1 MPDAG
6 RRSPLA
12 RKVDALTFKVGTIL
26 LLAAGVGVSADAY
39 TERANAFW
47 TSDLMVAS
55 GGLLLVSMGCL
66 TKALWASSF
75 GASRFPDV
83 TVEVK
88 DARSRT
94 EPNGATFQELHVLFT
109 NNRPLKKVV
118 LIARYCV
125 TTNAEIHDGRLGPE
139 HFASDPV
146 LVPHWSSDRA
156 TPMPLQIPALQSQL
170 AILDFGLSENWAS
183 RVAYPI
189 DTLIEIEDCSSSRRV
204 RIPCPAEKAS
214 PFQLDELPLV
224 HRERENEWR
233 PTR

>member
-75 GASRFPDV
+75 DRRSQGCPQSHRAKRGNLSGTSR
-83 TVEVK
+83 
-88 DARSRT
+88 A
-94 EPNGATFQELHVLFT
+94 LH
-109 NNRPLKKVV
+109 
-118 LIARYCV
+118 
-125 TTNAEIHDGRLGPE
+125 
-139 HFASDPV
+139 
-146 LVPHWSSDRA
+146 
-156 TPMPLQIPALQSQL
+156 Q
-170 AILDFGLSENWAS
+170 
-183 RVAYPI
+183 
-189 DTLIEIEDCSSSRRV
+189 
-204 RIPCPAEKAS
+204 
-214 PFQLDELPLV
+214 
-224 HRERENEWR
+224 
-233 PTR
+233 